1 VKVYRSSS
9 KFPASIKKPV
19 VALGNFDGVHQAHR
33 KMFQIALRESRRIQ
47 GRAVAYTFHPHPVKV
62 LSPFAAPPMIN
73 TLEQKLELMAATGLD
88 AAVVEPFDLKFA
100 HLSAEEWFRK
110 ILVKR
115 LRASG
120 VVVGYDFTFGSRR
133 SGTVEV
139 LERLCAEAG
148 LFCRVLEAQL
158 EGEGLISSSQI
169 RAFVAK
175 GEVERGAGLLG
186 RYFFVDGKVVRGA
199 GRGAGLGFPTA
210 NLKSDNELMPAPGVY
225 ACFAELGRKRHRA
238 VANLGQNPT
247 FGGSALSLEAH
258 LLDFKGKLYG
268 KKLRLHFIKRLREE
282 RSFASIEDLVLQI
295 RSDIR
300 QAEKIFTL
308 AENRRSL

>member
-9 KFPASIKKPV
+9 RFPASVKKPV
-19 VALGNFDGVHQAHR
+19 VALGNFDGVHKAHR
-33 KMFQIALRESRRIQ
+33 KMFQIAIREAARIK
-47 GRAVAYTFHPHPVKV
+47 GRSVAYTFHPHPVKV
-62 LSPFAAPPMIN
+62 LSQVSAPPMIN
-73 TLEQKLELMAATGLD
+73 TLEQRLELMAETGLD

-115 LRASG
+115 LHASG

-139 LERLCAEAG
+139 LERFCAEAG
-148 LFCRVLEAQL
+148 IFCRVMEAQL
-158 EGEGLISSSQI
+158 EGEGLISSTQI
-169 RAFVAK
+169 RSFVAK
-175 GEVERGAGLLG
+175 GDVEHAAELLG
-186 RYFFVDGKVVRGA
+186 RWFFVDGKVVRGA

-210 NLKSDNELMPAPGVY
+210 NLKSENELKPASGVY
-225 ACFAELGRKRHRA
+225 ACFAEVGRKRYRA

-258 LLDFKGKLYG
+258 LLNFKGNLYG
-268 KKLRLHFIKRLREE
+268 KKLRLHFVKRLREE
-282 RSFASIEDLVLQI
+282 RSFGSAEELAQQI

-300 QAEKIFTL
+300 QAEKAFTL
-308 AENRRSL
+308 AENRRSP